1 MLLISISLITAYTC
15 QMFSKD
21 FHGASVSWSGEKAGQ
36 SKQQWNFS
44 PTSPYHSGNCQLLWE
59 SLSLRSQWT
68 QKKKK
73 RFEEVEQNNFT
84 GFSVCLNYNSKS
96 QPGLFLITTGLI
108 VGPPKCSLRQKEE
121 LGLFLNKFTETS
133 TQGSRCC
140 LFHASF
146 SLKS

>member
-1 MLLISISLITAYTC
+1 MLLISISLITAHTC
-15 QMFSKD
+15 QMFSED

-44 PTSPYHSGNCQLLWE
+44 PTSPYRSGKRQLLWE

-68 QKKKK
+68 EQQQKK
-73 RFEEVEQNNFT
+73 RFEEFEQNNFT

-121 LGLFLNKFTETS
+121 LGLFLNKFTGIS
-133 TQGSRCC
+133 TQGSHCFC
-140 LFHASF
+140 FMPL
-146 SLKS
+146 SL